1 MSGTGPGSPPEPWPA
16 AAARTGEPVRRTVL
30 ALGSNLGDRLAT
42 LQGGVDALLGPS
54 GLSSSAPGS
63 SAPGSSAPGSS
74 APGSSAPG
82 SSGPGS
88 SGLALV
94 ALSPVYETVP
104 VGGPPQPEYLNA
116 VLIAETTLP
125 ATALLHRVQAVE
137 AAFGRVRQEVWG
149 PRTLDVDVIV
159 YGDVVSD
166 DPELTLP
173 HPRARERAFVLAPWL
188 DADPDAEIPG
198 QGRVAELLDA
208 AVARNGGQPGV
219 RRLADVQLRPRA

>member
-1 MSGTGPGSPPEPWPA
+1 MNGAGPGSPPAHPPA
-16 AAARTGEPVRRTVL
+16 GDPARRIVL

-42 LQGGVDALLGPS
+42 LQGGVDALLGPPEPGPP
-54 GLSSSAPGS
+54 GL
-63 SAPGSSAPGSS
+63 
-74 APGSSAPG
+74 G

-116 VLIAETTLP
+116 VLIAETALP
-125 ATALLHRVQAVE
+125 ATALLRRGQAVE
-137 AAFGRVRQEVWG
+137 AAFGRVRKEVWG

-173 HPRARERAFVLAPWL
+173 HPRAQERAFVLAPWL

-198 QGRVAELLDA
+198 RGRADVLLDA
-208 AVARNGGQPGV
+208 VVARNGGQPGV
-219 RRLADVQLRPRA
+219 RRLADVQLRPPA

>member
-166 DPELTLP
+166 DPELRLP
-173 HPRARERAFVLAPWL
+173 HPRAAERAFVLAPWL

-219 RRLADVQLRPRA
+219 RRLDDVQLRPPA

>member
-1 MSGTGPGSPPEPWPA
+1 MSGTEPGSPPASGPAKAGPAKAGPAKAGPLGGAAAEAGPAGA
-16 AAARTGEPVRRTVL
+16 AAAGQPARRTVL

-54 GLSSSAPGS
+54 GLDP
-63 SAPGSSAPGSS
+63 
-74 APGSSAPG
+74 
-82 SSGPGS
+82 SGLDS
-88 SGLALV
+88 SGLTLV

-125 ATALLHRVQAVE
+125 PAELLRRGQAVE

-173 HPRARERAFVLAPWL
+173 HPRAQERAFVLAPWL

-219 RRLADVQLRPRA
+219 RRLAGVQLRPPA

>member
-1 MSGTGPGSPPEPWPA
+1 MNGTGPGSPPAPSPA
-16 AAARTGEPVRRTVL
+16 GEPARRTVL

-42 LQGGVDALLGPS
+42 LQGGVDALLGSS
-54 GLSSSAPGS
+54 GLD
-63 SAPGSSAPGSS
+63 
-74 APGSSAPG
+74 
-82 SSGPGS
+82 S

-125 ATALLHRVQAVE
+125 ATALLRRSQAVE
-137 AAFGRVRQEVWG
+137 AAFGRVRQEIWG

-173 HPRARERAFVLAPWL
+173 HPRAWERAFVLAPWL
-188 DADPDAEIPG
+188 DADPGAEIPG
-198 QGRVAELLDA
+198 KGRVAGLLEA

-219 RRLADVQLRPRA
+219 RRLADARLRRPA

>member
-1 MSGTGPGSPPEPWPA
+1 MSGTGPGSPPVPSPA
-16 AAARTGEPVRRTVL
+16 GALARRTVL

-42 LQGGVDALLGPS
+42 LQGGVDALLGS
-54 GLSSSAPGS
+54 PG
-63 SAPGSSAPGSS
+63 A
-74 APGSSAPG
+74 
-82 SSGPGS
+82 GS

-125 ATALLHRVQAVE
+125 ATALLRRGQAVE

-173 HPRARERAFVLAPWL
+173 HPRAWERAFVLAPWL

-198 QGRVAELLDA
+198 QGRVAGLLDA

-219 RRLADVQLRPRA
+219 RRLADVQLRPPA

>member
-1 MSGTGPGSPPEPWPA
+1 MLRTKILRFEGARGLNGSPQKMPKDCPH
-16 AAARTGEPVRRTVL
+16 R

-42 LQGGVDALLGPS
+42 LQGGLDALLGP
-54 GLSSSAPGS
+54 PG
-63 SAPGSSAPGSS
+63 
-74 APGSSAPG
+74 PG
-82 SSGPGS
+82 SSGLTSSGLGS

-125 ATALLHRVQAVE
+125 ATALLRRGQAVE
-137 AAFGRVRQEVWG
+137 AAFGRVREEVWG

-173 HPRARERAFVLAPWL
+173 HPRAWERAFVLAPWL
-188 DADPDAEIPG
+188 DADPEAEIPG
-198 QGRVAELLDA
+198 RGRVADLLEA
-208 AVARNGGQPGV
+208 AVTRNGGQPGV
-219 RRLADVQLRPRA
+219 RRLADVQLRPPA

>member
-1 MSGTGPGSPPEPWPA
+1 MNGTGPGSPPAPRPA
-16 AAARTGEPVRRTVL
+16 GAPARRTVL

-42 LQGGVDALLGPS
+42 LQGGVEALLGP
-54 GLSSSAPGS
+54 PG
-63 SAPGSSAPGSS
+63 
-74 APGSSAPG
+74 PG
-82 SSGPGS
+82 SSGLGSSGPGSSGLGS

-125 ATALLHRVQAVE
+125 ATALLHRVHAVE

-166 DPELTLP
+166 DPELMLP
-173 HPRARERAFVLAPWL
+173 HPRAWERAFVLAPWL

-198 QGRVAELLDA
+198 QGRVAGLLEA

-219 RRLADVQLRPRA
+219 RRLADVQLRPPA

>member
-1 MSGTGPGSPPEPWPA
+1 MSGTGPDSPPATSPV
-16 AAARTGEPVRRTVL
+16 GEPARRTVL
-30 ALGSNLGDRLAT
+30 ALGSNLGDRLAI
-42 LQGGVDALLGPS
+42 LQGSIDALLGSS
-54 GLSSSAPGS
+54 GLGSPGLGS
-63 SAPGSSAPGSS
+63 PGLGSPGLD
-74 APGSSAPG
+74 
-82 SSGPGS
+82 SSGLGS
-88 SGLALV
+88 PGLALV
-94 ALSPVYETVP
+94 ALSPVYETLP

-125 ATALLHRVQAVE
+125 ATALLRRGQAVE

-173 HPRARERAFVLAPWL
+173 HPRAWERAFVLAPWL

-198 QGRVAELLDA
+198 RGRVAELLDA

-219 RRLADVQLRPRA
+219 RRLSDVQLRPPA

>member
-1 MSGTGPGSPPEPWPA
+1 MNGTGPGSPPAPPPA
-16 AAARTGEPVRRTVL
+16 GEPARRTVL

-42 LQGGVDALLGPS
+42 LQGGVEALLGPP
-54 GLSSSAPGS
+54 GPGS
-63 SAPGSSAPGSS
+63 SGL
-74 APGSSAPG
+74 G

-125 ATALLHRVQAVE
+125 ATALLRRVQAVE

-166 DPELTLP
+166 DPELMLP
-173 HPRARERAFVLAPWL
+173 HPRAWERAFVLAPWL
-188 DADPDAEIPG
+188 DADPDAEMRG
-198 QGRVAELLDA
+198 QGRVAGLLEA

-219 RRLADVQLRPRA
+219 RRLAGMQLRPPA

>member
-1 MSGTGPGSPPEPWPA
+1 VNGAGPGSPPA
-16 AAARTGEPVRRTVL
+16 AGEPARRTVL

-42 LQGGVDALLGPS
+42 LQGGVDALLGPP
-54 GLSSSAPGS
+54 GRGS
-63 SAPGSSAPGSS
+63 SAQ
-74 APGSSAPG
+74 G

-88 SGLALV
+88 SGLSSTGLALV

-125 ATALLHRVQAVE
+125 ATALLRRGQAVE
-137 AAFGRVRQEVWG
+137 AAFGRVREEVWG

-173 HPRARERAFVLAPWL
+173 HPRAWERAFVLAPWL
-188 DADPDAEIPG
+188 DADPEAEIPG
-198 QGRVAELLDA
+198 RGRVAGLLEA
-208 AVARNGGQPGV
+208 AVTRNGGQPGV
-219 RRLADVQLRPRA
+219 RRLADVQLRPPA

>member
-1 MSGTGPGSPPEPWPA
+1 MNGAGPGPPPA
-16 AAARTGEPVRRTVL
+16 AGEPARRTVL

-42 LQGGVDALLGPS
+42 LQGGVDALLGPREPGS
-54 GLSSSAPGS
+54 PVPGPAGLSP
-63 SAPGSSAPGSS
+63 
-74 APGSSAPG
+74 
-82 SSGPGS
+82 
-88 SGLALV
+88 SGLALI

-125 ATALLHRVQAVE
+125 ATALLRRGQAVE
-137 AAFGRVRQEVWG
+137 AAFGRVREEVWG

-173 HPRARERAFVLAPWL
+173 HPRAWERAFVLAPWL
-188 DADPDAEIPG
+188 DADPGAEIPG
-198 QGRVAELLDA
+198 QGRVAELLAA

-219 RRLADVQLRPRA
+219 RRLADVQLRPPA

>member
-1 MSGTGPGSPPEPWPA
+1 MSGTRPGSPLEPAPSGA
-16 AAARTGEPVRRTVL
+16 APPGAAPSGEPARRTVL

-42 LQGGVDALLGPS
+42 LQGGVDALLGPP
-54 GLSSSAPGS
+54 GLA
-63 SAPGSSAPGSS
+63 
-74 APGSSAPG
+74 
-82 SSGPGS
+82 S

-125 ATALLHRVQAVE
+125 AAALLRRGQAVE

-188 DADPDAEIPG
+188 DADPEAEITG
-198 QGRVAELLDA
+198 QGRVAALLDA

-219 RRLADVQLRPRA
+219 RRLADAQLRPPA

>member
-1 MSGTGPGSPPEPWPA
+1 
-16 AAARTGEPVRRTVL
+16 
-30 ALGSNLGDRLAT
+30 
-42 LQGGVDALLGPS
+42 
-54 GLSSSAPGS
+54 
-63 SAPGSSAPGSS
+63 
-74 APGSSAPG
+74 
-82 SSGPGS
+82 
-88 SGLALV
+88 
-94 ALSPVYETVP
+94 VYETVP

-166 DPELTLP
+166 DPKLMLP
-173 HPRARERAFVLAPWL
+173 HPRAWERAFVLAPWL

-198 QGRVAELLDA
+198 QGRVAGLLEA

-219 RRLADVQLRPRA
+219 RRLADVQLRPPA

>member
-1 MSGTGPGSPPEPWPA
+1 MSGTGPGAP
-16 AAARTGEPVRRTVL
+16 RRTVL

-42 LQGGVDALLGPS
+42 LQGGAGALLG
-54 GLSSSAPGS
+54 AP
-63 SAPGSSAPGSS
+63 
-74 APGSSAPG
+74 
-82 SSGPGS
+82 
-88 SGLALV
+88 GLALV

-116 VLIAETTLP
+116 VLIADTTLSP
-125 ATALLHRVQAVE
+125 AALLRRCQAAE
-137 AAFGRVRQEVWG
+137 SAFGRVRHEVWG

-173 HPRARERAFVLAPWL
+173 HPRAWERAFVLAPWL

-198 QGRVAELLDA
+198 RGPVAALLDA
-208 AVARNGGQPGV
+208 VAARNGGQLGV
-219 RRLADVQLRPRA
+219 RRLGDAQLRATA

>member
-1 MSGTGPGSPPEPWPA
+1 MNGAGPGSPSAPSA
-16 AAARTGEPVRRTVL
+16 GGEPAQRVVL

-42 LQGGVDALLGPS
+42 LQGGLDALLGP
-54 GLSSSAPGS
+54 PG
-63 SAPGSSAPGSS
+63 
-74 APGSSAPG
+74 PG
-82 SSGPGS
+82 SSGLTSSGLGS

-125 ATALLHRVQAVE
+125 ATALLRRGQAVE
-137 AAFGRVRQEVWG
+137 AAFGRVREEVWG

-173 HPRARERAFVLAPWL
+173 HPRAWERAFVLAPWL

-198 QGRVAELLDA
+198 QGRVAELLAA
-208 AVARNGGQPGV
+208 AVARNGGQAGV
-219 RRLADVQLRPRA
+219 RRLADVQLRPPA

>member
-1 MSGTGPGSPPEPWPA
+1 MNGTGPGSPPAPRPA
-16 AAARTGEPVRRTVL
+16 GAPARRTVL

-42 LQGGVDALLGPS
+42 LQGGVEALLGP
-54 GLSSSAPGS
+54 PG
-63 SAPGSSAPGSS
+63 
-74 APGSSAPG
+74 PG
-82 SSGPGS
+82 SSGLGS

-166 DPELTLP
+166 DPELMLP
-173 HPRARERAFVLAPWL
+173 HPRAWERAFVLAPWL

-198 QGRVAELLDA
+198 QGQVAGLLEA

-219 RRLADVQLRPRA
+219 RRLADVQLRPPA

>member
-63 SAPGSSAPGSS
+63 FAPGSP
-74 APGSSAPG
+74 
-82 SSGPGS
+82 GPGS
-88 SGLALV
+88 PGLVLV

-125 ATALLHRVQAVE
+125 AMALLRRGQAVE

-173 HPRARERAFVLAPWL
+173 HPRAAERAFVLAPWL

-208 AVARNGGQPGV
+208 VVARNGGQPGV
-219 RRLADVQLRPRA
+219 RRLDDVQLGPPA

>member
-1 MSGTGPGSPPEPWPA
+1 MNGTGPGSPPAPPPA
-16 AAARTGEPVRRTVL
+16 GEPARRTVL

-42 LQGGVDALLGPS
+42 LQGGVEALLGPP
-54 GLSSSAPGS
+54 GPGS
-63 SAPGSSAPGSS
+63 SGL
-74 APGSSAPG
+74 G

-125 ATALLHRVQAVE
+125 ATALLRRVQAVE

-159 YGDVVSD
+159 TV
-166 DPELTLP
+166 T
-173 HPRARERAFVLAPWL
+173 W
-188 DADPDAEIPG
+188 
-198 QGRVAELLDA
+198 
-208 AVARNGGQPGV
+208 
-219 RRLADVQLRPRA
+219 

>member
-1 MSGTGPGSPPEPWPA
+1 MNGAGPDSPPAPRPA
-16 AAARTGEPVRRTVL
+16 GDPARRTVL
-30 ALGSNLGDRLAT
+30 ALGSNLGDRVAT
-42 LQGGVDALLGPS
+42 LQGGVDALLGPAEL
-54 GLSSSAPGS
+54 GP
-63 SAPGSSAPGSS
+63 
-74 APGSSAPG
+74 PG
-82 SSGPGS
+82 SSGLSP

-125 ATALLHRVQAVE
+125 ATALLRRGQAVE
-137 AAFGRVRQEVWG
+137 AAFGRVRKEVWG

-173 HPRARERAFVLAPWL
+173 HPRAWERAFVLAPWL

-198 QGRVAELLDA
+198 QGRVADLLKA
-208 AVARNGGQPGV
+208 VVARNGGQPGV
-219 RRLADVQLRPRA
+219 RRLADVQLRPPA

>member
-1 MSGTGPGSPPEPWPA
+1 MSGTGPDSPPAPSAGGRPA
-16 AAARTGEPVRRTVL
+16 RRTVL

-42 LQGGVDALLGPS
+42 LQGGVDALLGSSDLGSP
-54 GLSSSAPGS
+54 GLV
-63 SAPGSSAPGSS
+63 
-74 APGSSAPG
+74 
-82 SSGPGS
+82 
-88 SGLALV
+88 LV

-125 ATALLHRVQAVE
+125 AMALLRRSQAVE

-208 AVARNGGQPGV
+208 AVAGNGGQPGV
-219 RRLADVQLRPRA
+219 RRLADAQLRPPA

>member
-1 MSGTGPGSPPEPWPA
+1 MNGAGPGSPPAPPPA
-16 AAARTGEPVRRTVL
+16 GEPARRTVL

-42 LQGGVDALLGPS
+42 LQGGVDALLGPPEH
-54 GLSSSAPGS
+54 GPPGS
-63 SAPGSSAPGSS
+63 
-74 APGSSAPG
+74 G

-125 ATALLHRVQAVE
+125 ATALLRRGQAVE

-173 HPRARERAFVLAPWL
+173 HPRAWERAFVLAPWL

-198 QGRVAELLDA
+198 QGRVAGLLEA

-219 RRLADVQLRPRA
+219 RRLADVQLRPPA

>member
-1 MSGTGPGSPPEPWPA
+1 VTGTGPAVS
-16 AAARTGEPVRRTVL
+16 RRAVL

-42 LQGGVDALLGPS
+42 LQGGVDALLGP
-54 GLSSSAPGS
+54 P
-63 SAPGSSAPGSS
+63 
-74 APGSSAPG
+74 
-82 SSGPGS
+82 
-88 SGLALV
+88 GLALV

-116 VLIAETTLP
+116 VLIADTTLP
-125 ATALLHRVQAVE
+125 PADLLRRGQAAE

-188 DADPDAEIPG
+188 DADPDAELPG
-198 QGRVAELLDA
+198 QGRVAALLDA
-208 AVARNGGQPGV
+208 VVAASGGQPGV
-219 RRLADVQLRPRA
+219 QRLDGVQLRPPA

>member
-1 MSGTGPGSPPEPWPA
+1 MRCWGH
-16 AAARTGEPVRRTVL
+16 
-30 ALGSNLGDRLAT
+30 LG
-42 LQGGVDALLGPS
+42 
-54 GLSSSAPGS
+54 
-63 SAPGSSAPGSS
+63 
-74 APGSSAPG
+74 PGSSAPG

-125 ATALLHRVQAVE
+125 AMALLRRGQAVE

-173 HPRARERAFVLAPWL
+173 HPRAAERAFVLAPWL

-219 RRLADVQLRPRA
+219 RRLDDVQLRPPA

>member
-1 MSGTGPGSPPEPWPA
+1 MNGAGPGPPPAPPA
-16 AAARTGEPVRRTVL
+16 AGEPARRTVL

-42 LQGGVDALLGPS
+42 LQGGVDALLGPRE
-54 GLSSSAPGS
+54 PGS
-63 SAPGSSAPGSS
+63 SV
-74 APGSSAPG
+74 PG

-88 SGLALV
+88 SVPGLSGLSPSGLALV

-125 ATALLHRVQAVE
+125 ATALLRRGQAVE
-137 AAFGRVRQEVWG
+137 AAFGRVREEVWG

-173 HPRARERAFVLAPWL
+173 HPRAWERAFVLAPWL

-198 QGRVAELLDA
+198 QGRVAELLAA

-219 RRLADVQLRPRA
+219 RRLADVQLRPPA

>member
-1 MSGTGPGSPPEPWPA
+1 MSGTGPGSPPAPSPA
-16 AAARTGEPVRRTVL
+16 GEPARRTVL

-42 LQGGVDALLGPS
+42 LQGGVDALLGSP
-54 GLSSSAPGS
+54 GLGS
-63 SAPGSSAPGSS
+63 R
-74 APGSSAPG
+74 
-82 SSGPGS
+82 GPGS

-116 VLIAETTLP
+116 VLIAATTLP
-125 ATALLHRVQAVE
+125 ARALLRRGQAVE

-173 HPRARERAFVLAPWL
+173 HPRAWERAFVLAPWL

-198 QGRVAELLDA
+198 QGRVAELLDT
-208 AVARNGGQPGV
+208 VIARNGGQPGV
-219 RRLADVQLRPRA
+219 RRLADVQLRPPP